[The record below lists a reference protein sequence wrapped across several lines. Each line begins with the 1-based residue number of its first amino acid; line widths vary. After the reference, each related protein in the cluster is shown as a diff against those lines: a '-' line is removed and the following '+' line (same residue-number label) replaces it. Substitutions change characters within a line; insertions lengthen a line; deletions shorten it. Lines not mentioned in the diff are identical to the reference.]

1 MSNIKQI
8 LLRAIL
14 CSFALASSGLSA
26 MAQITL
32 TLKNQTMREVI
43 KEIEKVS
50 DYRFFYNDDLPG
62 LSTRISVDVKN
73 ASIQNIL
80 EQISRQ
86 TSITYVLKDN
96 SQIVLSSKNTSV
108 TQQQKRVI
116 TGTIMDQ
123 SGEPVIGANVV
134 ERGTTNGTI
143 TDLDLSLIHI

>member
-62 LSTRISVDVKN
+62 LSTVYQWMSRMPVYKIS
-73 ASIQNIL
+73 
-80 EQISRQ
+80 
-86 TSITYVLKDN
+86 
-96 SQIVLSSKNTSV
+96 
-108 TQQQKRVI
+108 
-116 TGTIMDQ
+116 
-123 SGEPVIGANVV
+123 
-134 ERGTTNGTI
+134 
-143 TDLDLSLIHI
+143 